1 MQDIISSNPTAQ
13 QQSVIQSNTMNMEQQ
28 QDTTSSQLLFTATIF
43 SQDMS
48 QSGNAAQQQQV
59 MTLQNP
65 QISND
70 SSSMIAELN
79 TFMDNQ
85 GLNMSQAQTAEQMMA
100 QPSESDDKDSYK
112 GKFSRMHWK
121 TQLP

>member
-13 QQSVIQSNTMNMEQQ
+13 QQSVIQSNTMNIDQQ
-28 QDTTSSQLLFTATIF
+28 QATTSNQLLFTATIF

-48 QSGNAAQQQQV
+48 ENGGNSHQQV

-65 QISND
+65 QITND
-70 SSSMIAELN
+70 SSSMMADLN
-79 TFMDNQ
+79 TFMGSQ
-85 GLNMSQAQTAEQMMA
+85 GLNMNQSSSNEQMMA
-100 QPSESDDKDSYK
+100 PPNDSDIKDSYK